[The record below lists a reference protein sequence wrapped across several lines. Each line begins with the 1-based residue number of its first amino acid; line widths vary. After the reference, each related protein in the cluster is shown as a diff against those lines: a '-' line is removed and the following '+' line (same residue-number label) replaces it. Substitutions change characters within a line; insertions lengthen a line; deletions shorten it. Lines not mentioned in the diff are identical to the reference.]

1 MSGLCGWLGY
11 SHSVTENLALVRQMA
26 SPLVRFDSCKL
37 HACASGNSALA
48 IAAPDGRAHIYQ
60 RDGLLAVLWGRGNF
74 LEPRLDEQA
83 QREGIAKTLAENW
96 RERSGGGGRGTK
108 IFESLTGAF
117 VCCIVDENANEV
129 VLATDRMGTYPLS
142 YQALA
147 GGLIFASSTD
157 AIRLHPS
164 IRSEIDPQSLYNY
177 VYFHM
182 VPGPDTIYQRQ
193 KRLLPGEYLVYS
205 KGGIETGKYWE
216 MRFREDERRPFQ
228 ELKQEFME
236 VLHSSVRTAIG
247 DDEAGAFLSGGT
259 DSSTIAGILGEVS
272 GQPART
278 YSIGFDATGYDEMGY
293 ARIAARHFGTR
304 HQEYYVTPEDIVSAI
319 PQVAAVFDQP
329 FGNSSALPAYY
340 CAQMAK
346 SDGLS
351 RMLGG
356 DGGDELFGGNV
367 RYAKQHIFSLYEQAP
382 LLLRKGLIEPIVFG
396 LPGGGALPLIR
407 KARSYVEQ
415 ASIPMPARTETYNL
429 LERYGRE
436 AIFTPEFLDAVNPGY
451 PARLLDETYQEN
463 GAGSLINQ
471 MLAFDRKFTLA
482 DNDLPKVA
490 KACELAG
497 MDVAFPLISDEIV
510 AFSLRLE
517 PHLKLKGTKLRYFFK
532 EALRGFLP
540 DDIIAKQKHGFGLP
554 FGVWLQTHKNL
565 QDLAWDSLSDL
576 KSRNVIRGDFIE
588 KLLQQHLEEHAGY
601 HGTMVWVL
609 MMLEQWYR
617 QRQDSPRSVIHSQA

>member
-11 SHSVTENLALVRQMA
+11 GHSVTENLTLLRQMA

-48 IAAPDGRAHIYQ
+48 TAAPDGRAHIYQ
-60 RDGLLAVLWGRGNF
+60 RDGLFAALWGRGNF

-96 RERSGGGGRGTK
+96 RGRSGGDGRGAK

-117 VCCIVDENANEV
+117 ACCIVDENTNEV

-147 GGLIFASSTD
+147 GGLVFASSSD

-164 IRSEIDPQSLYNY
+164 IRSEIDLQSLYNY
-177 VYFHM
+177 IYFHM
-182 VPGPDTIYQRQ
+182 VPSPDTIYQRQ

-205 KGGIETGKYWE
+205 KGGIKTGKYWE

-228 ELKQEFME
+228 ELKQEFLE

-247 DDEAGAFLSGGT
+247 DDETGAFLSGGT

-367 RYAKQHIFSLYEQAP
+367 RYAKQHIFSLYEQTP
-382 LLLRKGLIEPIVFG
+382 LLLRKGLIEPVVFG
-396 LPGGGALPLIR
+396 LPGGGAFPLIR

-429 LERYGRE
+429 LERYGRD

-451 PARLLDETYQEN
+451 PAYLLDKTYHEN
-463 GAGSLINQ
+463 DAKSLINR

-482 DNDLPKVA
+482 DNDLPKVT

-497 MDVAFPLISDEIV
+497 MDVGFPLISDEIV

-576 KSRNVIRGDFIE
+576 KSRNIIRGDFIE

-617 QRQDSPRSVIHSQA
+617 QRQDSRSAIHSQA

>member
-1 MSGLCGWLGY
+1 MSGLCGWLG
-11 SHSVTENLALVRQMA
+11 HGRSVAENLALVGHMA
-26 SPLVRFDSCKL
+26 GPLVRFDSFEVR
-37 HACASGNSALA
+37 AYASGNSAVA
-48 IAAPDGRAHIYQ
+48 IAAPDVRAHIYQ
-60 RDGLLAVLWGRGNF
+60 KDGLLAALWGQGNF
-74 LEPRLDEQA
+74 LEPHLSEQA
-83 QREGIAKTLAENW
+83 RREGIAKTLAENW
-96 RERSGGGGRGTK
+96 RRGGGGARGVK

-117 VCCIVDENANEV
+117 SCCIVDENAGEV

-147 GGLIFASSTD
+147 GGLIFASSAD

-177 VYFHM
+177 IYFHM
-182 VPGPDTIYQRQ
+182 VPGPDTIYQGQ
-193 KRLLPGEYLVYS
+193 KRLLPGEYLLYR
-205 KGGIETGKYWE
+205 KGSIETRKYWE
-216 MRFREDERRPFQ
+216 MRFQEDERRPFQ
-228 ELKQEFME
+228 ELKQEFLE

-293 ARIAARHFGTR
+293 ARIAAKHFGTR

-319 PQVAAVFDQP
+319 PEVAAVFDQP

-340 CAQMAK
+340 CARMAK

-351 RMLGG
+351 RILGG

-367 RYAKQHIFSLYEQAP
+367 RYAKQHIFSLYEQTP
-382 LLLRKGLIEPIVFG
+382 SLLRKGLVEPVIFG
-396 LPGGGALPLIR
+396 LPGGGLLPLIR
-407 KARSYVEQ
+407 KARSYIEQ

-429 LERYGRE
+429 LERYGRN

-451 PARLLDETYQEN
+451 PARLLHETYHEN
-463 GAGSLINQ
+463 DAKSLINR

-588 KLLQQHLEEHAGY
+588 KLLKQHLDEHAGY

-617 QRQDSPRSVIHSQA
+617 QRQTSPRSAAHSQA